1 MGNYERQ
8 FIGKVPRL
16 HAHETASESLPLSTE
31 DIALIHQFADLRR
44 RAHTLSQQSSRLVAS
59 LGGDPK
65 QHTVVLEQIGQLSDG
80 RVDPA
85 ERMSS
90 VDVDTLVRKGDTVAE
105 QLPNL
110 AANVYTMAAAAVLDT
125 APERARALW
134 EKAAACQLR
143 ADELP
148 RHSPAALLPSARILG
163 VQRRLLSRKQLPT
176 PDRIAM
182 AIGTSAVDASVDRAQ
197 VLADYALVLPED
209 QRSDF
214 LTHILESQRN
224 EISILLDNAVAAV
237 LPREATSSGAKH
249 DQHMAVQG
257 RTKSQLETALAEPG
271 SAEDRVMV
279 KLLTDTIR
287 SLGGEDSKRLLQE
300 LSRLG
305 IKRVQESEQHQDKMS
320 YAARIIREL
329 GVMDRAL
336 GGMAAMKLLAKKEL
350 PDKLFTYFVR
360 RLTQAYEGTTA
371 YLTSQTT
378 DYIDSPEKRTKNLP
392 FLRQLIARYPNQFNT
407 VLDTLAQIP
416 QYDPSEHQTEV
427 FQAIED
433 LDSITP
439 IIFERYRKADA
450 AGKKTLAERIRQ
462 LKPAFFRNTPVGDIL
477 PSADQDI
484 LVEMV
489 YLAYKPIGMSFEDI
503 QRLMGSVED
512 HTDQLDHYTFPENG
526 YDFRP
531 FSQKKFVVAE
541 KKFVDG
547 DRLRRHHAL
556 LDRQLPTNEKDL
568 TQLEELL
575 VRLAKAG
582 TEFQPAELAIMLSVM
597 SGDEMVRRFQQ
608 RYADLQPAQYYHYIA
623 ELQEIVGVYFDD
635 HYHERLANFL
645 SANPKIQERIAKI
658 LTAEERKATIKKKLS
673 TDGTDVDWDNLV
685 TPQGIA
691 QLFGTLLGSKTLKGL
706 REQLRIEGNK
716 FVQVDAADH
725 EDATTVQTGNLKAY
739 ISKNAGSFFAK
750 ASAGICTAED
760 IGLFEREDHF
770 HINIVENEE
779 VVRGNVQAYII
790 SDGDGQQS
798 LVLRG
803 FNPNTDFLE
812 RVDAG
817 AFCEEVLR
825 IARKFQEDNKLAKL
839 YITEPLPGWHALSN
853 REPVTRYLTGKYVK
867 EKQSKPHQLKITSGT
882 SISTLYHIPTPKTR
896 ETKPSKR

>member
-8 FIGKVPRL
+8 FIGRVPPP
-16 HAHETASESLPLSTE
+16 HAHETSEYFPLSTE
-31 DIALIHQFADLRR
+31 DIALIQGLADLRR
-44 RAHTLSQQSSRLVAS
+44 RAHALSQQSSRLVDR
-59 LGGDPK
+59 LGGDR
-65 QHTVVLEQIGQLSDG
+65 QQYSAVLEQIGQLSDG
-80 RVDPA
+80 QVNTA
-85 ERMSS
+85 ERMLPEHI
-90 VDVDTLVRKGDTVAE
+90 DTLERKGDAVAE

-110 AANVYTMAAAAVLDT
+110 AANVYAMAAAAVLDT

-134 EKAAACQLR
+134 EKATACQLR

-163 VQRRLLSRKQLPT
+163 VQRRLLDQKLLPT
-176 PDRIAM
+176 PDRIAA
-182 AIGTSAVDASVDRAQ
+182 AIGTSAVDASVDRVQ
-197 VLADYALVLPED
+197 LFADYALVLPED
-209 QRSDF
+209 QRSNF
-214 LTHILESQRN
+214 LTHIPEAQRN
-224 EISILLDNAVAAV
+224 EIGILLDNAVAA
-237 LPREATSSGAKH
+237 SGAKH
-249 DQHMAVQG
+249 DQHVAVQG

-271 SAEDRVMV
+271 AAEDRVMV
-279 KLLTDTIR
+279 KLLTDTIT

-300 LSRLG
+300 LGRLG
-305 IKRVQESEQHQDKMS
+305 IKRVQDSEQHQDKMS
-320 YAARIIREL
+320 YAARIIRGL
-329 GVMDRAL
+329 GEMDRAL

-360 RLTQAYEGTTA
+360 RLTQADEGTTA
-371 YLTSQTT
+371 YLTAQTA

-416 QYDPSEHQTEV
+416 QYDPSEHQAEV

-450 AGKKTLAERIRQ
+450 AGKKALAERIRQ
-462 LKPAFFRNTPVGDIL
+462 LKPAFFRNTPIGDIL
-477 PSADQDI
+477 PFADQDI

-489 YLAYKPIGMSFEDI
+489 YLAYKPIDMSFEDI
-503 QRLMGSVED
+503 QRLMQSVED
-512 HTDQLDHYTFPENG
+512 HTDQLDQYTFPENG

-531 FSQKKFVVAE
+531 FSQKKFVVADR
-541 KKFVDG
+541 KFVDG
-547 DRLRRHHAL
+547 DRLRGHRAL
-556 LDRQLPTNEKDL
+556 LEKQLPTDDAGRA
-568 TQLEELL
+568 QLEELL

-597 SGDEMVRRFQQ
+597 GGDEMVRRFQQ
-608 RYADLQPAQYYHYIA
+608 RYADLQPAQYYQYIA
-623 ELQEIVGVYFDD
+623 ESQEIFGVYFDD

-645 SANPKIQERIAKI
+645 SANPKIQARIAKI
-658 LTAEERKATIKKKLS
+658 LSAEDRKATIKKKLGK
-673 TDGTDVDWDNLV
+673 DGKDVDWDNLAI
-685 TPQGIA
+685 PQGIA

-706 REQLRIEGNK
+706 REQLRTEGNK
-716 FVQVDAADH
+716 FVQVDATDSD
-725 EDATTVQTGNLKAY
+725 DATTVQTKNLKAY

-770 HINIVENEE
+770 HINIVENDET
-779 VVRGNVQAYII
+779 VRGNIQAYII
-790 SDGDGQQS
+790 DEGDGRQS

-825 IARKFQEDNKLAKL
+825 IARKFQEDNGLAKL
-839 YITEPLPGWHALSN
+839 YITEPLPAWHALSN

-867 EKQSKPHQLKITSGT
+867 EKQSKPHQLQIASST
-882 SISTLYHIPTPKTR
+882 SISTLYHIPAP